1 MTDQESETDWGNVR
15 HRPVSRRHAAA
26 GDEAGSRFVIGLVV
40 FIAVALVY
48 PWYSYWVH
56 STLMAR
62 DMQRAAQAIGTEV
75 ERGVQ
80 QMQAA
85 TAQQRQRT
93 AAQARQARVAA
104 VDVVG
109 ATAAS
114 GGPVVVVRMGDASL
128 DEAGETI
135 CAQAGRWLRTPVA
148 GRTLRVQRH
157 RGNAPALDVGRVRCR

>member
-1 MTDQESETDWGNVR
+1 MTDQETEKDWGNVR
-15 HRPVSRRHAAA
+15 YRPVSRRHAAA
-26 GDEAGSRFVIGLVV
+26 GDEASSRFVIGLVV

-62 DMQRAAQAIGTEV
+62 DMQLAVQAMGDEV

-93 AAQARQARVAA
+93 AAEARQARIAA
-104 VDVVG
+104 VDVMG

-114 GGPVVVVRMGDASL
+114 GGPVVIVRMGNASL

-135 CAQAGRWLRTPVA
+135 CAQAERWLRAPVA
-148 GRTLRVQRH
+148 GQTLRVQRH

>member
-1 MTDQESETDWGNVR
+1 MMDQDTEKDWGNVR
-15 HRPVSRRHAAA
+15 YRPVLRRHAAP

-62 DMQRAAQAIGTEV
+62 DMQQATQAVGAEV

-93 AAQARQARVAA
+93 AAQARQARIAA

-109 ATAAS
+109 ATSAS
-114 GGPVVVVRMGDASL
+114 GGPVVIVRMGDASL

-135 CAQAGRWLRTPVA
+135 CAQAEHWLRTPVA
-148 GRTLRVQRH
+148 GQTLRVQRH

>member
-1 MTDQESETDWGNVR
+1 MTDQDLGKDWGNVR
-15 HRPVSRRHAAA
+15 YRPVSRRHAAA

-40 FIAVALVY
+40 FIAVALLY

-56 STLMAR
+56 SALMAR
-62 DMQRAAQAIGTEV
+62 DMQQAVQSMGEEV

-93 AAQARQARVAA
+93 AAEARQARIAA
-104 VDVVG
+104 VDVMG

-114 GGPVVVVRMGDASL
+114 GGPVVIVRMGNASL

-135 CAQAGRWLRTPVA
+135 CAQAGRWLRAPVA

-157 RGNAPALDVGRVRCR
+157 RGNAPALDLGRVRCR